1 MDYKGKKDSNDVLI
15 LDGAETLRTMV
26 LEAKP
31 IPLHGLNSMD
41 FYADEFQNLYERE
54 NLQVQALD
62 TQALTSYSLLAL
74 AI

>member
-1 MDYKGKKDSNDVLI
+1 M

-41 FYADEFQNLYERE
+41 FYADEFQNLYE
-54 NLQVQALD
+54 QGKPTGAS
-62 TQALTSYSLLAL
+62 TGYSKR
-74 AI
+74 